1 MLNLPD
7 PSHEAVTA
15 PRNCLDKPLPIPILA
30 QRLPQN
36 RDVVRQVDLFNDGVR
51 PDNFKQLIFFQEMTV
66 MFDQDVEQIEGFW
79 LKRDGLSVAH
89 QHSLGDVQTEC
100 AEVVDVIWLVAHHLS
115 PLSRCNGT
123 SPKIP

>member
-1 MLNLPD
+1 MLNLTD
-7 PSHEAVTA
+7 LSHEAVSA
-15 PRNCLDKPLPIPILA
+15 PRHSLDKPLPITILA

-51 PDNFKQLIFFQEMTV
+51 PDNFEQLIFFQQMTV

-89 QHSLGDVQTEC
+89 QHSLGHVQTER
-100 AEVVDVIWLVAHHLS
+100 AEFVNVIWQMAHN
-115 PLSRCNGT
+115 PT
-123 SPKIP
+123 P